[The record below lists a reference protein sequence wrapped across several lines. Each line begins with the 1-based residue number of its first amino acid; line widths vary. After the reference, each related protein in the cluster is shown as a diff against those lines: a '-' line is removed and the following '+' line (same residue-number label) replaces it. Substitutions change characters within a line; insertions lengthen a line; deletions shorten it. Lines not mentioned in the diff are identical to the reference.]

1 MNKYVELYLVIV
13 LVGLLYYRPG
23 FLGVFANTMLGKL
36 SLLVAIMYLAH
47 FHGVSSGVLGA
58 FIGILLI
65 HNVLEGVD
73 ETLETPKDDDETNEK
88 EANDDETN
96 EEEANGETN
105 GMDEDKDMNEN
116 GNDTHKASDRLENE
130 ASLKSDLVSSI
141 EPADGEPVGVA
152 MDSKLEGFSLMG

>member
-73 ETLETPKDDDETNEK
+73 ETLETPKDDE
-88 EANDDETN
+88 ETN
-96 EEEANGETN
+96 EEEVNGETN